1 MVDQYIPV
9 ALDVPAYLDFLDREY
24 LAPYVAR
31 GGAAVKLL
39 VTGDDAATTELVSGL
54 AGVGDGFR
62 HAGVDA
68 VTTRIHLIDQ
78 VFAEVARQMDWLSLA
93 AAVVRAA
100 YTEAG
105 FPPPDGQTA
114 VSAVARHHDLDPAEL
129 YRSVRRTLERTV
141 LRDGG
146 LGHEFRTAMF
156 RLCQHRLGRGD
167 VSRAE
172 CETVIGWLRAERVPV
187 AELRKLSLTARVGRH
202 NARSM
207 LLSLSRWLRLAGHSG
222 LVLSLDL
229 ARLGVSR
236 RPPVGMRDG
245 YYYSKAAALDAYELI
260 RQLIDGTDEFEGLLV
275 AVLLPQE
282 LVNDEARGLPAYS
295 ALRLRVV
302 DEVRDRHRANPYAT
316 LVRIGPGDREVV
328 TV

>member
-1 MVDQYIPV
+1 MVDPYVPA
-9 ALDVPAYLDFLDREY
+9 ALDAPAYLDFLHREY
-24 LAPYVAR
+24 LTPYVAR

-39 VTGDDAATTELVSGL
+39 VTGDEASAEKLAAGLPGIGDA
-54 AGVGDGFR
+54 FQ

-78 VFAEVARQMDWLSLA
+78 VFAEVARQLDWLSLA
-93 AAVVRAA
+93 GAVVRAG
-100 YTEAG
+100 YDQAG
-105 FPPPDGQTA
+105 FPPPGDQLS
-114 VSAVARHHDLDPAEL
+114 VSAVARHHELDSAEL

-141 LRDGG
+141 LRDSG

-167 VSRAE
+167 VTRAE
-172 CETVIGWLRAERVPV
+172 CETVIGWLRGERVPA
-187 AELRKLSLTARVGRH
+187 AELRKLSLTAKVSRH

-207 LLSLSRWLRLAGHSG
+207 LLSLTRWLRLAGHSG

-236 RPPVGMRDG
+236 RPPAGMRDG
-245 YYYSKAAALDAYELI
+245 YYYSKAAALDAYELV

-275 AVLLPQE
+275 LVLLPQD
-282 LVNDEARGLPAYS
+282 LVNDEVRGLPAYS

-302 DEVRDRHRANPYAT
+302 DEVRDRHRTNPYAT
-316 LVRIGPGDREVV
+316 LIRIGSELEVA
-328 TV
+328 TA